1 MLISSMLLYS
11 RIRYKIT
18 GSDDDEEGS
27 LLFELNVL
35 VDQYD
40 FLELSVVYDL
50 CSQVVEV
57 ERLSDLISEF
67 SVDGHCFDLNITS
80 LTLRFMVAPESRSPN
95 L

>member
-50 CSQVVEV
+50 CSSVKAT
-57 ERLSDLISEF
+57 SF
-67 SVDGHCFDLNITS
+67 S
-80 LTLRFMVAPESRSPN
+80 
-95 L
+95 

>member
-1 MLISSMLLYS
+1 
-11 RIRYKIT
+11 
-18 GSDDDEEGS
+18 
-27 LLFELNVL
+27 
-35 VDQYD
+35 
-40 FLELSVVYDL
+40 VYDL
-50 CSQVVEV
+50 CSQVIEV